1 MIMQLTKHL
10 PSSRSL
16 QAFIVAARYLSFS
29 EAAKQLHVT
38 QGAISKQIQ
47 SLEIQLGQAL
57 FVRKGNGLALTEAGS
72 QYLSKVVPG
81 LEAIQSAS
89 AELQQTHSETNLL
102 QLNVSPSIAN
112 LWLLPEIDQFLSQ
125 NQRLKIS
132 VNTGDGRLPK
142 GGIDADVS
150 IRCLPIA
157 KHYEH
162 SEWLF
167 QEKLLLVAHPSVGK
181 LNSIDDVLRFPL
193 LPQSTRP
200 QLWELML
207 NKRQIH
213 ASPNYYPVAFEHFYM
228 SLPLLARNCG
238 IALLP
243 DFMVKKELDS
253 GALIKPLDLSFD
265 SPYAYYLICPSYKLG
280 DPHILSFARW
290 VRSLE
295 H

>member
-1 MIMQLTKHL
+1 MQLTKHL
-10 PSSRSL
+10 PSSRAL
-16 QAFIVAARYLSFS
+16 QAFIVAARCLNFS
-29 EAAKQLHVT
+29 EAAKQLYVT
-38 QGAISKQIQ
+38 QGAISKQIH
-47 SLEIQLGQAL
+47 SLESQLGQAL
-57 FVRKGNGLALTEAGS
+57 FIRKGSGLALTEAGN

-81 LEAIQSAS
+81 LEAIQAAS

-102 QLNVSPSIAN
+102 QLNVSPSVAN
-112 LWLLPEIDQFLSQ
+112 LWLLPEIDKFLAQ

-167 QEKLLLVAHPSVGK
+167 QEKLILVANPSVGN
-181 LNSIDDVLRFPL
+181 LSSIDEVLSLPL

-207 NKRQIH
+207 NKSQTHI
-213 ASPNYYPVAFEHFYM
+213 SPNYYPVAFEHFYM

-243 DFMVKKELDS
+243 DFMVRKELHS
-253 GALIKPLDLSFD
+253 GALINPFHLSLN
-265 SPYAYYLICPSYKLG
+265 SSYGYYLICPSYKLSE
-280 DPHILSFARW
+280 PHIASFTHW

-295 H
+295 R

>member
-1 MIMQLTKHL
+1 MQLTKHL
-10 PSSRSL
+10 PSSRAL
-16 QAFIVAARYLSFS
+16 QAFIVAARCLSFS
-29 EAAKQLHVT
+29 EAAKQLYVT

-47 SLEIQLGQAL
+47 LLETQLGQAL
-57 FVRKGNGLALTEAGS
+57 FIRKGSGLVLTEAGN

-81 LEAIQSAS
+81 IEAIQTAS
-89 AELQQTHSETNLL
+89 AEMQQTHSETNLL
-102 QLNVSPSIAN
+102 QLNVSPSVAN
-112 LWLLPEIDQFLSQ
+112 LWLLPEIDKLLAQ
-125 NQRLKIS
+125 NQRLRIS

-167 QEKLLLVAHPSVGK
+167 QEKLILVANPSVGN
-181 LNSIDDVLRFPL
+181 LSSIDEVLSLPL

-207 NKRQIH
+207 NKSQTQI
-213 ASPNYYPVAFEHFYM
+213 SPNYYPVAFEHFYM

-238 IALLP
+238 VALLP
-243 DFMVKKELDS
+243 DFMVRKELDS
-253 GALIKPLDLSFD
+253 GALINPLDLSFD
-265 SPYAYYLICPSYKLG
+265 SPYGYYLICPSYKLSE
-280 DPHILSFARW
+280 PHITSFIRW
-290 VRSLE
+290 IRSLE
-295 H
+295 R

>member
-1 MIMQLTKHL
+1 MQLTKHL
-10 PSSRSL
+10 PSSRAL
-16 QAFIVAARYLSFS
+16 QAFIVAARCLSFS
-29 EAAKQLHVT
+29 EAAKQLYVT

-47 SLEIQLGQAL
+47 SLETQLGQAL
-57 FVRKGNGLALTEAGS
+57 FIRKGSGLVLTEAGN

-81 LEAIQSAS
+81 IEAIQTAS
-89 AELQQTHSETNLL
+89 AEMQQTHSETNLL
-102 QLNVSPSIAN
+102 QLNVSPSVAN
-112 LWLLPEIDQFLSQ
+112 LWLLPEIDKFLAQ
-125 NQRLKIS
+125 NQRLRIS

-167 QEKLLLVAHPSVGK
+167 QEKLILVANPSVGN
-181 LNSIDDVLRFPL
+181 LSSIDEVLSLPL

-207 NKRQIH
+207 NKSQTQI
-213 ASPNYYPVAFEHFYM
+213 SPNYYPVAFEHFYM

-238 IALLP
+238 VALLP
-243 DFMVKKELDS
+243 DFMVRKELDS
-253 GALIKPLDLSFD
+253 GALINPLDLRFD
-265 SPYAYYLICPSYKLG
+265 SPYGYYLICPSYKLSE
-280 DPHILSFARW
+280 PHITSFIRW
-290 VRSLE
+290 IRSLE
-295 H
+295 R

>member
-1 MIMQLTKHL
+1 MQLTKHL
-10 PSSRSL
+10 PSSRAL
-16 QAFIVAARYLSFS
+16 QAFIVAARCLSFS
-29 EAAKQLHVT
+29 EAAKQLYVT

-47 SLEIQLGQAL
+47 SLETQLGQAL
-57 FVRKGNGLALTEAGS
+57 FVRKGSGLVLTEAGN
-72 QYLSKVVPG
+72 QYLSKVVPSI
-81 LEAIQSAS
+81 EAIQTAS
-89 AELQQTHSETNLL
+89 AEMQQTHSETNLL
-102 QLNVSPSIAN
+102 QLNVSPSVAN
-112 LWLLPEIDQFLSQ
+112 LWLLPEIDKFLAQ
-125 NQRLKIS
+125 NQRLRIS

-167 QEKLLLVAHPSVGK
+167 QEKLILVANPSVGK
-181 LNSIDDVLRFPL
+181 LSSIDEVLSLPL

-207 NKRQIH
+207 NKSQTQI
-213 ASPNYYPVAFEHFYM
+213 SPNYYPVAFEHFYM

-238 IALLP
+238 VALLP
-243 DFMVKKELDS
+243 DFMVRKELDS
-253 GALIKPLDLSFD
+253 GALINPLDVRFD
-265 SPYAYYLICPSYKLG
+265 SPYGYYLICPSYKLSE
-280 DPHILSFARW
+280 PHITSFTRW

-295 H
+295 R

>member
-1 MIMQLTKHL
+1 MQLTKHL
-10 PSSRSL
+10 PSSRAL
-16 QAFIVAARYLSFS
+16 QAFIVAARCLSFS
-29 EAAKQLHVT
+29 EAAKQLYVT

-47 SLEIQLGQAL
+47 SLETQLGQAL
-57 FVRKGNGLALTEAGS
+57 FIRKGSGLVLTEAGN

-81 LEAIQSAS
+81 IEAIQTAS
-89 AELQQTHSETNLL
+89 AEMQQTHSETNLL
-102 QLNVSPSIAN
+102 QLNVSPSVAN
-112 LWLLPEIDQFLSQ
+112 LWLLPEIDKFLAQ
-125 NQRLKIS
+125 NQRLRIS

-167 QEKLLLVAHPSVGK
+167 QEKLILVANPSVGN
-181 LNSIDDVLRFPL
+181 LSSIDEVLSLPL

-207 NKRQIH
+207 NKSQTQI
-213 ASPNYYPVAFEHFYM
+213 SPNYYPVAFEHFYM

-238 IALLP
+238 VALLP
-243 DFMVKKELDS
+243 DFMVRKELDS
-253 GALIKPLDLSFD
+253 GALINPLDLKFD
-265 SPYAYYLICPSYKLG
+265 SPYGYYLICPSYKLSE
-280 DPHILSFARW
+280 PHITSFIRW

-295 H
+295 R